1 MSTAKEAE
9 RRRNSSLH
17 RKRQSGT
24 GIYAAL
30 LNVRWFILWL
40 SVNLMGVL
48 KDLAGPA
55 LSLQVDYI
63 PLKFVEVYVR

>member
-1 MSTAKEAE
+1 MAE
-9 RRRNSSLH
+9 RRGNGSLH
-17 RKRQSGT
+17 RKRQAGT
-24 GIYAAL
+24 SIYTAV

-55 LSLQVDYI
+55 FSLQVDYI
-63 PLKFVEVYVR
+63 SLKFVEVYVR

>member
-1 MSTAKEAE
+1 MSE
-9 RRRNSSLH
+9 RRANGSLH
-17 RKRQSGT
+17 RKRQTGT
-24 GIYAAL
+24 GIYTAV

-40 SVNLMGVL
+40 SANLMGVL

-55 LSLQVDYI
+55 FSLRVDYI